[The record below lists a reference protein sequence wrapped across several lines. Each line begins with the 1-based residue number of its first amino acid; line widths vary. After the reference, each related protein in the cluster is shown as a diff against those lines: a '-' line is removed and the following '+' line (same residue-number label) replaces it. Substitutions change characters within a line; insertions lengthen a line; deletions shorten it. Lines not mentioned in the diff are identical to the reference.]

1 MSKRDYYE
9 ILGVSKSASKEEIK
23 KSYRSLAKQY
33 HPDRNRSSDAESK
46 FKEVQEAYEVL
57 SDDQKRKAYD
67 QYGFAGTQAFG
78 GQGGFGGG
86 FNGFEGF
93 QSDLGGFEDLLGNFF
108 GSSFGGFGFN
118 GNSQKET
125 RDNKGEDLEFNLQV
139 EFSEAIFGAEKIVK
153 YKRNVKCDVCKGSG
167 AKNGKTKKCT
177 TCEGKGKV
185 VQIQNT
191 LLGRMQIVNT
201 CPTCNGSGE
210 MIEDKCPNC
219 KGDGLISKQEEFKVK
234 VPAGIPDSVTLRFR
248 EQGNY
253 GRNGGRAGDLFV
265 TIEVKAHKSLERRGD
280 DIYLDKEIDIAT
292 AVLGGEV
299 EVETVHGEVLMNVPA
314 GTQSE
319 QVLRLK
325 GKGGPKFRGSG
336 NGDQFVKVILK
347 VPQKLTKDQRKLWEQ
362 LKNT

>member
-9 ILGVSKSASKEEIK
+9 TLGVSKSASKDELK
-23 KSYRSLAKQY
+23 KAYRALVKKY
-33 HPDRNRSSDAESK
+33 HPDRNKESDAEAK

-78 GQGGFGGG
+78 GQSGFG
-86 FNGFEGF
+86 NFEGF
-93 QSDLGGFEDLLGNFF
+93 QGGLGGGFEDLLGSFF
-108 GSSFGGFGFN
+108 GSSFGGFG
-118 GNSQKET
+118 GAQSQT
-125 RDNKGEDLEFNLQV
+125 QQDNRGSDLEFTVQV
-139 EFSEAIFGAEKIVK
+139 EFNEAIFGTNKQIK
-153 YKRNVKCDVCKGSG
+153 YKRDVRCSVCSGSG
-167 AKNGKTKKCT
+167 AKNGKKKTCT

-201 CPTCNGSGE
+201 CPTCHGTGE
-210 MIEDKCPNC
+210 MIEEKCPNC
-219 KGDGLISKQEEFKVK
+219 KGTGLIKSEEDFNLKI
-234 VPAGIPDSVTLRFR
+234 PAGIPDGVTLRFSGK
-248 EQGNY
+248 GNF
-253 GRNGGRAGDLFV
+253 GRNGNNAGDLYV
-265 TIEVKAHKSLERRGD
+265 TIEVKEHTALERRGD
-280 DIYLDKEIDIAT
+280 DIYMDKEIDVVT

-299 EVETVHGEVLMNVPA
+299 EVPTVHGDVYVNIPA

-336 NGDQFVKVILK
+336 NGDQFVKVIVK
-347 VPQKLTKDQRKLWEQ
+347 VPQKLTSKQRKVWEE
-362 LKNT
+362 LKNI